1 MEIVPVI
8 RKKLSAIGE
17 NFDALKPFMQTWL
30 VKIETAIQSRKQE
43 QTDAVK
49 QLKAVD
55 YSVKSIADEVHASR
69 TTMYNHE
76 QLLKRYI
83 EYSAGAEAADSPLNE
98 ISRLHTEKQNLQDQ
112 VSKLMLRDVE
122 TELMKMQIRTLSAT
136 LEGKNA
142 EIARQKKRVA
152 ELSEENQE
160 LKRSGRKPAAR
171 PATFR
176 KK

>member
-1 MEIVPVI
+1 MEIVPII

-17 NFDALKPFMQTWL
+17 NYDMLKPFMRTWL
-30 VKIETAIQSRKQE
+30 EKIETVIQDRKQKQSE
-43 QTDAVK
+43 ASK
-49 QLKAVD
+49 QLKSID

-83 EYSAGAEAADSPLNE
+83 EYSAGAEASDSPFNE
-98 ISRLHTEKQNLQDQ
+98 ISRLQNEKQSLQEQ
-112 VSKLMLRDVE
+112 ISKLMLRDVE

-142 EIARQKKRVA
+142 EIVRLEKRVA

-160 LKRSGRKPAAR
+160 LKRSGRKPVAR
-171 PATFR
+171 PAAFR